1 MNEDQFIELLRSR
14 FDPAIGD
21 DCFVIERDKH
31 DFLVTTDLM
40 TESVHFGEWM
50 DPYSLGWKI
59 AAVNISDIAA
69 MGGRALFLFL
79 DIALKTLDKRW
90 IDRFLSGLSDICT
103 KFNLKLSGGD
113 TTRSTATTV
122 AITAIGTVPHK
133 KAILRSGAKAGDLLC
148 VSGFTGLAAYGLDM
162 LQSGI
167 KSKFAQ
173 FQLTPEPEAALAL
186 ELQELDLATA
196 MIDLSDGIY
205 QDGSRLAKSSD
216 CGIIIEADRLLEYH
230 PLAGSISD
238 DKLIG
243 YALTG
248 GEDYRLLFAI
258 DRNREKMIRKM
269 KVVAPDVR
277 VIGKITNECRTRI
290 LFKQKPV
297 DIKNPGF
304 LHFGD

>member
-1 MNEDQFIELLRSR
+1 MNENQFIDLLRSK

-40 TESVHFGEWM
+40 TELVHFGKWM

-79 DIALKTLDKRW
+79 DIALKTLDEKW
-90 IDRFLSGLSDICT
+90 VDRFLSGLSDICT
-103 KFNLKLSGGD
+103 KFDLKLSGGD

-162 LQSGI
+162 LQSGK
-167 KSKFAQ
+167 KSKFTK
-173 FQLTPEPEAALAL
+173 FLLTPEPEAALAL
-186 ELQELDLATA
+186 KLQELNLATA

-205 QDGSRLAKSSD
+205 QDGFRLAKSSG
-216 CGIIIEADRLLEYH
+216 CGIIVEADKLLECH
-230 PLAGSISD
+230 PLAGYAFD
-238 DKLIG
+238 NKLIG

-248 GEDYRLLFAI
+248 GEDYKLLFTI
-258 DRNREKMIRKM
+258 NRNREKMIRKM
-269 KVVAPDVR
+269 KAAAPDVR
-277 VIGKITNECRTRI
+277 VIGKITDKSGIRI
-290 LFKQKPV
+290 LFKQKPI
-297 DIKNPGF
+297 DITNPGF